1 MKYTEKLYKKDIH
14 DPDTHNGM
22 IAHLEPDILECKVKW
37 ALGGITMNK
46 ASGGDRMTN
55 DFHDG
60 CFCLLWSW
68 LQVTTVWVSSQEL
81 VNRNVNL
88 LQIAWMPL
96 PFLKQELKQ
105 SKVLFLLIR
114 RALCLEKEIVF
125 FHF

>member
-1 MKYTEKLYKKDIH
+1 M
-14 DPDTHNGM
+14 
-22 IAHLEPDILECKVKW
+22 
-37 ALGGITMNK
+37 
-46 ASGGDRMTN
+46 
-55 DFHDG
+55 
-60 CFCLLWSW
+60 
-68 LQVTTVWVSSQEL
+68 TTVWVSSQEL